1 MTTEPAKKRLSN
13 WPLLLAEAIET
24 ARNAPFAW
32 GKHDCALFAA
42 DVVLAITGSDP
53 AEAVRGRY
61 RSQSGAGRALKKL
74 GCKNLEAAA
83 TKALGQPL
91 PPRRLQRGD
100 VALLDLPTG
109 PTLGICVGATV
120 AAPAE
125 TGLAFLPL
133 DNAIKGWHL

>member
-1 MTTEPAKKRLSN
+1 MMTQKRLSN
-13 WPLLLAEAIET
+13 WPLLLATEIEA
-24 ARNAPFAW
+24 ARTTPFAW
-32 GKHDCALFAA
+32 GQHDCALFAA

-53 AEAVRGRY
+53 AAAVRGSY
-61 RSQSGAGRALKKL
+61 RSQRGSARVLKRL
-74 GCKNLEAAA
+74 GCDTLEEAA
-83 TKALGQPL
+83 TKALGQAVSCAL
-91 PPRRLQRGD
+91 LQRGD